1 MKNNKTLILA
11 HRGFSKK
18 APENTKASFRKAVE
32 AGADGVEFDV
42 QLSSD
47 GIPVVI
53 HDETLE
59 RTTTGKG
66 WVKDKSSKKLS
77 KLDAGTHFDPC
88 YSEEGVPTLRE
99 VLEIVKNMRV
109 INIEFKNSK
118 VRYEGLEK
126 RALALVKKFNL
137 LDQVIFSSFNHYSI
151 KNIKKL
157 EPNARTG
164 ILYYAKLYQPW
175 EYAAHLGIKNLHA
188 HYFSIDR
195 QMVEKCQENGINI
208 NVYGANKN
216 HEIDEMIKMGINI
229 IITSSLEEAMKIR
242 ENI

>member
-18 APENTKASFRKAVE
+18 APENTRASFRKAVE
-32 AGADGVEFDV
+32 VGADGVEFDV

-66 WVKDKSSKKLS
+66 WVKDTSHEKLS

-88 YSEEGVPTLRE
+88 YKEEGVPTLRE
-99 VLEIVKNMRV
+99 VLEIVENMRV
-109 INIEFKNSK
+109 INIEFKNSR
-118 VRYEGLEK
+118 VRYEGLEE

-137 LDQVIFSSFNHYSI
+137 LDQVIFSSFNHYSMKII
-151 KNIKKL
+151 KNL
-157 EPNARTG
+157 ESNARTG

-175 EYAAHLGIKNLHA
+175 EYAANLGIKNLHA
-188 HYFSIDR
+188 HYFSIDS
-195 QMVEKCQENGINI
+195 QMVEKCRENGINI
-208 NVYGANKN
+208 NVYGADKN
-216 HEIDEMIKMGINI
+216 YEIEKMIKMGLNI
-229 IITSSLEEAMKIR
+229 IITSSPEEAMRIR
-242 ENI
+242 KNI